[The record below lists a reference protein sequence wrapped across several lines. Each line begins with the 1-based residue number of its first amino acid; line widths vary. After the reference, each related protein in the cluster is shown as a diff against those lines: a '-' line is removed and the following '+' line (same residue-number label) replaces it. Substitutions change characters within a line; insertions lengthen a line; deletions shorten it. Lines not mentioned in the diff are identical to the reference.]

1 MTGVVCDGVT
11 VVNVSQVTMEI
22 ESCEGCVRRVSGGES
37 EPSGRYLH
45 TAVLARVSEAA
56 CVNGGYTT
64 SIQRYRCSMQR
75 YLISDEVCL

>member
-37 EPSGRYLH
+37 EPGGRYLH
-45 TAVLARVSEAA
+45 TAVLTRVSESA
-56 CVNGGYTT
+56 CVQYMVD
-64 SIQRYRCSMQR
+64 ILLVFRDIHCK
-75 YLISDEVCL
+75 LVCRNI